1 MGIFIS
7 KAEPLKEELF
17 KNKAQQNY
25 PTVVESGS
33 GDAWFLNPKTK
44 TMERIFRG
52 SVVQKVSAG
61 PDERG
66 RHLVKLGAIYILI
79 PEEELFSIGDN

>member
-1 MGIFIS
+1 MS
-7 KAEPLKEELF
+7 KSEPLIEELF
-17 KNKAQQNY
+17 KNKAKQAY
-25 PTVVESGS
+25 STVVVSGS

-52 SVVQKVSAG
+52 SVVQKVSIEA
-61 PDERG
+61 DERG

-79 PEEELFSIGDN
+79 PEDELFGIGDN